1 MERREWVLAERING
15 LPGWSPVSSEPCFVK
30 HCRGRGIESKW
41 NGACADQEGIWGR
54 MNMHCVGVIGQRDEH
69 EEANAAEGV
78 VQGQHTENGDKHSG
92 SDMESE
98 YTTVICKKALGGYF
112 NKAWISACVEAELA
126 FFHFEIAAK
135 PSSK

>member
-1 MERREWVLAERING
+1 MRRQMQLRELYRVSVQRMEIN
-15 LPGWSPVSSEPCFVK
+15 
-30 HCRGRGIESKW
+30 I
-41 NGACADQEGIWGR
+41 
-54 MNMHCVGVIGQRDEH
+54 
-69 EEANAAEGV
+69 
-78 VQGQHTENGDKHSG
+78 QGE

-98 YTTVICKKALGGYF
+98 YTTVICKKALGGYS